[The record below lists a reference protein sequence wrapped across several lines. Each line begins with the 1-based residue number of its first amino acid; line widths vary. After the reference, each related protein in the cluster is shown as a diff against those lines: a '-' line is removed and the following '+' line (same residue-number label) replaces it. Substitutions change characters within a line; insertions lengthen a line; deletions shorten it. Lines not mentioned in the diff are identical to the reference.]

1 MASAALLW
9 VVVQLVAF
17 VSRRV
22 PITDHP
28 NAAAALLMVEML
40 LILPGAVW
48 WGTGVIRSAVRHVG
62 RGGSSLVAL
71 LTGAVGLGAFFWAA
85 AFWWQSARFAMS
97 DVWATLAGD
106 TLPASVQI
114 EPAADG
120 TASRLL
126 VSGELEFGTTRA
138 VREAL
143 DANPRIETIR
153 LESRGGR
160 AAEGLAL
167 GRLLLDR
174 NRDTMVTGECSS
186 ACITAFAGGAR
197 RSIARDARLGMHS
210 AGGHGVSAAM
220 LADANRRS
228 DQFIANRGVEVSL
241 LEEGAAVANREIWF
255 PPASVL
261 VRAGLATEILD
272 VRK

>member
-1 MASAALLW
+1 LLW
-9 VVVQLVAF
+9 VVVQLLGF
-17 VSRRV
+17 ISRRV

-28 NAAAALLMVEML
+28 HAAAALLMIEML
-40 LILPGAVW
+40 LILPGVVW
-48 WGTGVIRSAVRHVG
+48 WGTGVMRSAVRHVG
-62 RGGSSLVAL
+62 HGGSSLVAF

-106 TLPASVQI
+106 TPPASVQV
-114 EPAADG
+114 EPAEDRT
-120 TASRLL
+120 TAPRLL

-143 DANPRIETIR
+143 DANPRIETIH

-174 NRDTMVTGECSS
+174 NKDTMVTGECSS

-210 AGGHGVSAAM
+210 AGGHGVSAAI

-228 DQFIANRGVEVSL
+228 DQFIANRGVEVTL
-241 LEEGAAVANREIWF
+241 LQEGAAVANREIWF
-255 PPASVL
+255 PQASVL